1 MSRLQGKVAFI
12 TGAARGQGRAH
23 ALRMAREGA
32 DVVLADLCAEA
43 TGTDYP
49 PATPEDL
56 AETVREVEA
65 LDRRAVWAQADV
77 RDLPALQAL
86 VDRGIAEL
94 GRLDVV
100 VANAGVSNW
109 GRFWEMDLDRW
120 QDMID
125 INLTGVFHTL
135 RATVP
140 AMIAAGNGGSII
152 CTSSVAGIKS
162 LPGQAH
168 YAAAK
173 HGVVGLAKAAA
184 IELAP
189 YRIRVNTVHPWG
201 VSTPMALEGS
211 GEGHHKL
218 LADNPSYAAAFGQ
231 YWFDPP
237 ISSPE
242 DIANAVLFLASDES
256 RTITGTQL
264 TVDHGATK
272 I

>member
-1 MSRLQGKVAFI
+1 MARLAGKVAFI

-23 ALRMAREGA
+23 AVRMAQEGA
-32 DVVLADLCAEA
+32 DVILVDVAAEA
-43 TGTDYP
+43 VSTDYP

-56 AETVREVEA
+56 AETVRQVEE

-77 RDLPALQAL
+77 RDLPALEQL
-86 VDRGIAEL
+86 VARGVDEL

-100 VANAGVSNW
+100 VANAGVVSW
-109 GRFWEMDLDRW
+109 GRLWEMTVQRW
-120 QDMID
+120 QDMLD

-135 RATVP
+135 RAAVP
-140 AMIAAGNGGSII
+140 AMIEAGNGGSII

-162 LPGQAH
+162 LPAQAH
-168 YAAAK
+168 YSAAK
-173 HGVVGLAKAAA
+173 HGVVGLANSAA

-201 VSTPMALEGS
+201 VSTAMGVMGAEAQRVFG
-211 GEGHHKL
+211 
-218 LADNPSYAAAFGQ
+218 DNPSYQAAMGQ
-231 YWFDPP
+231 YLFDPP
-237 ISSPE
+237 VSSPE

-256 RTITGTQL
+256 RTVTGTQL

>member
-1 MSRLQGKVAFI
+1 LGRLESKVAFI

-23 ALRMAREGA
+23 AVRMAQEGA
-32 DVVLADLCAEA
+32 DVVLSDVCAPA
-43 TGTDYP
+43 TPTDYP
-49 PATPEDL
+49 PATADDL
-56 AETVREVEA
+56 AETVRQVEA
-65 LDRRAVWAQADV
+65 LGRRVVWAQADV
-77 RDLPALQAL
+77 RDLPSLEEL
-86 VDRGIAEL
+86 VRRGVGEL

-109 GRFWEMDLDRW
+109 GRFWEMPLERW
-120 QDMID
+120 RDMID

-140 AMIAAGNGGSII
+140 AMIEAGNGGSIVCI
-152 CTSSVAGIKS
+152 SSVAGIKS

-173 HGVVGLAKAAA
+173 HGVVGLAKSAA

-201 VSTPMALEGS
+201 VSTPMALEGA
-211 GEGHHKL
+211 EAHEKIF
-218 LADNPSYAAAFGQ
+218 ADNPSYAAAMGQ

-237 ISSPE
+237 ISEPE
-242 DIANAVLFLASDES
+242 DIANAVFFLASDDA

>member
-1 MSRLQGKVAFI
+1 MGKLDGKVALI

-23 ALRMAREGA
+23 AVRMAEEGA
-32 DVVLADLCAEA
+32 DVVLADACKTVTEI
-43 TGTDYP
+43 DYP
-49 PATPEDL
+49 SATADDL
-56 AETVREVEA
+56 AETVRQVEA
-65 LDRRAVWAQADV
+65 LDRRAVWAHADV
-77 RDLPALQAL
+77 RDLAALEEL
-86 VDRGIAEL
+86 VTRGMHQL

-100 VANAGVSNW
+100 VANAGVCSW

-120 QDMID
+120 RDMID
-125 INLTGVFHTL
+125 INLNGVYHTL
-135 RATVP
+135 RAAVP
-140 AMIAAGNGGSII
+140 AMIEAGHGGSIV

-173 HGVVGLAKAAA
+173 HGVVGLANSAA

-189 YRIRVNTVHPWG
+189 YKIRVNTVHPWG
-201 VSTPMALEGS
+201 VSTPMGGMGRD
-211 GEGHHKL
+211 GERIF
-218 LADNPSYAAAFGQ
+218 AENPSYSAAMGQ
-231 YWFDPP
+231 YWFEPP

-242 DIANAVLFLASDES
+242 DIANAVLFLASDDA

>member
-1 MSRLQGKVAFI
+1 
-12 TGAARGQGRAH
+12 
-23 ALRMAREGA
+23 MAQEGA
-32 DVVLADLCAEA
+32 DLILVDVCDEA
-43 TGTDYP
+43 TSVDYP
-49 PATPEDL
+49 AATAEDL
-56 AETVREVEA
+56 AETVRQVEE
-65 LDRRAVWAQADV
+65 LGRRVVWAQADV
-77 RDLPALQAL
+77 RDLPALEGL
-86 VDRGIAEL
+86 VARGVSEL
-94 GRLDVV
+94 RRLDVV

-109 GRFWEMDLDRW
+109 GRFWEMPVDRW

-125 INLTGVFHTL
+125 INLTGVFNTL
-135 RATVP
+135 RAAVP
-140 AMIAAGNGGSII
+140 AMITAGNGGSII

-173 HGVVGLAKAAA
+173 HGVVGFAKSAA

-201 VSTPMALEGS
+201 VSTPMALEGA
-211 GEGHHKL
+211 EAHEKIF
-218 LADNPSYAAAFGQ
+218 ADNPSYAAAMGQ

-237 ISSPE
+237 ISTPE
-242 DIANAVLFLASDES
+242 DIANAVLFLASDDA

>member
-1 MSRLQGKVAFI
+1 MGRLDSKVALI

-23 ALRMAREGA
+23 AVRMADEGA
-32 DVVLADLCAEA
+32 DVIVADLCAPA
-43 TGTDYP
+43 TQTDYP
-49 PATPEDL
+49 AATAEDL
-56 AETVREVEA
+56 AETVRQVEA
-65 LDRRAVWAQADV
+65 LGRRAVWAHADV
-77 RDLPALQAL
+77 RDLSALENL
-86 VDRGIAEL
+86 VGRGVAEL

-109 GRFWEMDLDRW
+109 GRFWDMPLERW
-120 QDMID
+120 RDMID

-140 AMIAAGNGGSII
+140 AMIEAGNGGSIVCI
-152 CTSSVAGIKS
+152 SSVAGIKS

-173 HGVVGLAKAAA
+173 HGVVGLANSAA
-184 IELAP
+184 IELGP

-201 VSTPMALEGS
+201 VSTPMALEGA
-211 GEGHHKL
+211 EAHQKVF
-218 LADNPSYAAAFGQ
+218 ADNPSYAAAMGQ

-242 DIANAVLFLASDES
+242 DIANAVLFLASDDA

>member
-1 MSRLQGKVAFI
+1 VGKLDNKVTLI

-23 ALRMAREGA
+23 AVRMAREGA
-32 DVVLADLCAEA
+32 DVVLSDVCAPA
-43 TGTDYP
+43 TETDYP
-49 PATPEDL
+49 AATAEDL
-56 AETVREVEA
+56 AETVRQVEA
-65 LDRRAVWAQADV
+65 LGRRAVWSQADV
-77 RDLPALQAL
+77 RDLPALEDL
-86 VDRGIAEL
+86 VARGVAEL

-109 GRFWEMDLDRW
+109 GRFWEMPLDRW
-120 QDMID
+120 RDMID
-125 INLTGVFHTL
+125 INLTGVYHTL

-140 AMIAAGNGGSII
+140 AMIGAGNGGSIVCI
-152 CTSSVAGIKS
+152 SSVAGIKS

-173 HGVVGLAKAAA
+173 HGVVGLAKSAA
-184 IELAP
+184 IELGP

-201 VSTPMALEGS
+201 VSTPMALEGA
-211 GEGHHKL
+211 EAHEKMF
-218 LADNPSYAAAFGQ
+218 ADNPSYAAAMGQ
-231 YWFDPP
+231 YWFHPA
-237 ISSPE
+237 ISTPE
-242 DIANAVLFLASDES
+242 DIANAVLFLASDDA

>member
-1 MSRLQGKVAFI
+1 MPRLSDKVALI

-23 ALRMAREGA
+23 ALTMAREGA
-32 DVVLADLCAEA
+32 DVILVDIAAPP
-43 TGTDYP
+43 TKTDYP
-49 PATPEDL
+49 PATAEDL
-56 AETVREVEA
+56 AETVRQVEA
-65 LDRRAVWAQADV
+65 VDRRAVWAQADV
-77 RDLPALQAL
+77 RDLSALQNV
-86 VDRGIAEL
+86 VDRGVSEL

-100 VANAGVSNW
+100 VANAGIVTW
-109 GRFWEMDLDRW
+109 GRFWEMDPARW

-125 INLTGVFHTL
+125 INLTGVFNTM
-135 RATVP
+135 RVAVP
-140 AMIAAGNGGSII
+140 AMIAAENGGSII
-152 CTSSVAGIKS
+152 LTSSVAGIKS

-168 YAAAK
+168 YSAAK

-201 VSTPMALEGS
+201 VETHMGVMGPEAQ
-211 GEGHHKL
+211 KVF
-218 LADNPSYAAAFGQ
+218 ADNPSYQAAMGQ
-231 YWFDPP
+231 ILFDPP
-237 ISSPE
+237 ISQPQ

-256 RTITGTQL
+256 RTITATQL

>member
-1 MSRLQGKVAFI
+1 VPRLDGKVAFI

-23 ALRMAREGA
+23 ALRMASEGA
-32 DVVLADLCAEA
+32 DLLLADVCGAA
-43 TGTDYP
+43 TPTDYS

-56 AETVREVEA
+56 EETVRAVEQVGRRV
-65 LDRRAVWAQADV
+65 LWDRADV
-77 RDLPALQAL
+77 RDLPALEAL
-86 VDRGIAEL
+86 VARGVAEL

-100 VANAGVSNW
+100 VANAGVSTW
-109 GRFWEMDLDRW
+109 GRFWEMPIDRW
-120 QDMID
+120 QDMLDID
-125 INLTGVFHTL
+125 LTGVFYTL
-135 RATVP
+135 RAAVP
-140 AMIAAGNGGSII
+140 AMISAANGGSII

-173 HGVVGLAKAAA
+173 HGVVGFAKSAA

-201 VSTPMALEGS
+201 VSTPMALEGAAAH
-211 GEGHHKL
+211 ERMF
-218 LADNPSYAAAFGQ
+218 ADNPSYAAAMGQ

-237 ISSPE
+237 MSSPE
-242 DIANAVLFLASDES
+242 DIANAVLFLASDEA

>member
-1 MSRLQGKVAFI
+1 MGKLTGKVALI

-23 ALRMAREGA
+23 AVRMAQEGA
-32 DVVLADLCAEA
+32 DVVLADACKTVTEI
-43 TGTDYP
+43 DYP
-49 PATPEDL
+49 PATADDL
-56 AETVREVEA
+56 AETVRLVEE
-65 LDRRAVWAQADV
+65 LDRRAVWAHADV
-77 RDLPALQAL
+77 RDLAALQEL
-86 VDRGIAEL
+86 VARGTAQL

-100 VANAGVSNW
+100 VANAGVSSW

-120 QDMID
+120 RDMID
-125 INLTGVFHTL
+125 INLTGVYHTL
-135 RATVP
+135 RAAVP
-140 AMIAAGNGGSII
+140 AMIEAGNGGSIV

-173 HGVVGLAKAAA
+173 HGVVGLANSAA

-201 VSTPMALEGS
+201 VSTPMGAMGPDAERIFA
-211 GEGHHKL
+211 E
-218 LADNPSYAAAFGQ
+218 NPSYPAAMGQ
-231 YWFDPP
+231 YWFEPH

-242 DIANAVLFLASDES
+242 DIANAVLFLASDDA